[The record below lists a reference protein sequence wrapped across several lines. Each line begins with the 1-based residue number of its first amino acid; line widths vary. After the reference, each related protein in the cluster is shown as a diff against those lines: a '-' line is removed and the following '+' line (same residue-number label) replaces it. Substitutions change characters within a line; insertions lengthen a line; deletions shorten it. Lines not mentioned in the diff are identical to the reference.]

1 MNGYIIVAKG
11 PTAKRM
17 CKLDY
22 PNTYIVC
29 INQAC
34 CLVDKPDFVVMN
46 DIEALDG
53 LTLADIKDVQ
63 TFVIPEY
70 PHLNGKSSLSITK
83 KDFVNKLDTLG
94 FVGNVQTYNL
104 YNSPSKKNKSITVSS
119 NCVSTTHTAICY
131 LNLKYNATN
140 FETYGFLKGSGYN
153 EDIEKRDIKYLKC
166 YDDRI
171 RHYEINLAK
180 MESMLHLKIK
190 RF

>member
-1 MNGYIIVAKG
+1 MNRYIIVAKG

-22 PNTYIVC
+22 PNTSIVC

-46 DIEALDG
+46 DMESLNG

-70 PHLNGKSSLSITK
+70 PHLHGKSSLSITK

-94 FVGNVQTYNL
+94 YVGNVHTYNL
-104 YNSPSKKNKSITVSS
+104 YNSPSKNNDSIVLSPD
-119 NCVSTTHTAICY
+119 CVSTTHTAICY
-131 LNLKYNATN
+131 LNLKYNVTN

-153 EDIEKRDIKYLKC
+153 EEIEKIANKYLK
-166 YDDRI
+166 
-171 RHYEINLAK
+171 
-180 MESMLHLKIK
+180 
-190 RF
+190 